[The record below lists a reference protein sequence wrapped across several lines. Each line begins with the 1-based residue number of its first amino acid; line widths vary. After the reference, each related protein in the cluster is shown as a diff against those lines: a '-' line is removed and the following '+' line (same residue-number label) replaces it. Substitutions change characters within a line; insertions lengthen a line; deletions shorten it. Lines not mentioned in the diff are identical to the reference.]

1 MKASSMEWEIDVFIS
16 SEQARQL
23 KESPLVGTIRRNQM
37 HSNKPFDEI
46 PLIIQRGET
55 SKENDCIDLVTTPE
69 HVYWKKAIRY
79 CLVLSDLAYSQIEER
94 GATGER
100 LYDNPACTIEIK
112 VRD

>member
-16 SEQARQL
+16 SEEARQL
-23 KESPLVGTIRRNQM
+23 KESPLVGKIRRNQM

-46 PLIIQRGET
+46 PIVIQRGET

-69 HVYWKKAIRY
+69 KVYWEKAKRY
-79 CLVLSDLAYSQIEER
+79 CLLLSDLAYSQIEER

-100 LYDNPACTIEIK
+100 DYWNPACTIGIR
-112 VRD
+112 VI